1 MYRPFFASCFLLGG
15 VVLLPGWAQTAPAPS
30 SASDSTPQRV
40 QAGLLS
46 TVKATKAKA
55 NDPISAQTVTPLT
68 LRDGTVI
75 AAGSTLRGHVVKVES
90 DSTDQRI
97 SSIAITFDA
106 VDLKKKEKLPLNLS
120 VVSAMASA
128 PGGEPGNK
136 LVSPSQGPLPNDH
149 ALNGHSYSVT
159 QDTPNLINDPTQG
172 HSGISNGQASGTQGS
187 PTAAHTGSVI
197 GLPGVTLQIG
207 DGPAA
212 VSTFVSAKKNLQ
224 LDSGLQ
230 LMLVVVQ

>member
-1 MYRPFFASCFLLGG
+1 MYRPFFASCFLLSG
-15 VVLLPGWAQTAPAPS
+15 VVLLPVWAQTAPAPS

-55 NDPISAQTVTPLT
+55 NDPITAQTVTPLT
-68 LRDGTVI
+68 LKDGTVI

-90 DSTDQRI
+90 DSADQHI

-106 VDLKKKEKLPLNLS
+106 VELKKKAKLPLNLS

-136 LVSPSQGPLPNDH
+136 LVSPSEGPLPNDH
-149 ALNGHSYSVT
+149 ALNGRAYSIDSPSLV
-159 QDTPNLINDPTQG
+159 NDATHG
-172 HSGISNGQASGTQGS
+172 HSGISDGQASGTQGS

-212 VSTFVSAKKNLQ
+212 VSTFVSTKKNLQ